1 MSNAEIAVLFEEL
14 AELMEL
20 AGENYFKIR
29 AFRQAG
35 ETIRSLDRPLRDIP
49 PEEIAELPGIG
60 KAISKKIASALETG
74 AFATLVKW
82 GQSGYATLRPLAGID
97 GMSIR
102 ILRGMIKDLNLRS
115 LDDLKKSLD
124 DGTYDAYKKI
134 DSKMKS
140 SIKEHLLV
148 NHG

>member
-1 MSNAEIAVLFEEL
+1 
-14 AELMEL
+14 
-20 AGENYFKIR
+20 
-29 AFRQAG
+29 
-35 ETIRSLDRPLRDIP
+35 
-49 PEEIAELPGIG
+49 
-60 KAISKKIASALETG
+60 
-74 AFATLVKW
+74 
-82 GQSGYATLRPLAGID
+82 
-97 GMSIR
+97 
-102 ILRGMIKDLNLRS
+102 LNLRS